1 MTSSFLTNI
10 GYEKPKSEQERFL
23 EAIAPGGDYTMPPD
37 KPKRSREV
45 QPSAG
50 WKNSVA
56 ANKEA
61 RRLGRQL
68 GPNGASAYYGPG
80 GDPTGSGRGQAQQRS
95 GKVGLM
101 GPDGKPFD
109 PTRKPQTSS
118 TGRNEVRSSGT
129 GTRTGPAPA
138 KFDGTEGMDAFIA
151 KLQGADYG
159 ITFGGQG
166 GRTPMESVS
175 LPDTSTGKMVS
186 ITNGANAGK
195 YVSVNDPDFDSI
207 VRGDKEGGTAGQQ
220 TTGGGVEEITTTKT
234 GGATTG
240 RMGDALGDKS
250 GMRSYMDRVIKEGR
264 ENASDEGPMAY
275 ANDGLDARSR
285 AFLDYE
291 GKGGSLMALRAA
303 DAAQNTVYAGG
314 KLYDVSGKN
323 SEGKYDTIGSE
334 MRGYLKENRNEQAGG
349 QAYKD
354 YYQNNVLTTEDSKS
368 SDSVAPG
375 YSSRADYQQLSQ
387 RDMGG
392 TLVMGSDNK
401 PEPFERN
408 VNQSYITGSPGQDIY
423 NTTKNP
429 FVDRQEPPT
438 TGFLPD
444 EETAETIK
452 RFYIK

>member
-1 MTSSFLTNI
+1 MGSRNRFMTREEREARSKNAPYSFNPFDGLPTRA
-10 GYEKPKSEQERFL
+10 KD
-23 EAIAPGGDYTMPPD
+23 AILGAVQGIPGGP
-37 KPKRSREV
+37 
-45 QPSAG
+45 AG
-50 WKNSVA
+50 MIVGA
-56 ANKEA
+56 GAGLGAGEAN
-61 RRLGRQL
+61 RRI
-68 GPNGASAYYGPG
+68 A
-80 GDPTGSGRGQAQQRS
+80 
-95 GKVGLM
+95 GKKID
-101 GPDGKPFD
+101 DGKPSTK
-109 PTRKPQTSS
+109 PTPPTTPQTSS

-138 KFDGTEGMDAFIA
+138 KFDGTEGMDAFIS
-151 KLQGADYG
+151 KLQGEYG

-195 YVSVNDPDFDSI
+195 YVSVNDPNFDAI

-220 TTGGGVEEITTTKT
+220 TTGGGVEEITQTKT

-240 RMGDALGDKS
+240 RMGDALADQS
-250 GMRSYMDRVIKEGR
+250 GMRSYMDRVIKKGR
-264 ENASDEGPMAY
+264 ENPSDEGPMAY

-368 SDSVAPG
+368 PDSVAPG

-387 RDMGG
+387 RDMEG